1 MLGEK
6 ESVKILS
13 LFPNIKL
20 SYENFTHKKVQQ
32 CDFVYA
38 IPDGKKY
45 FVWFS
50 KNERQQNICIFM
62 EVTKDKQIAGLQ
74 VECIDAKSAS
84 LCNGKGTIFY
94 GTIFSLNADSYF
106 AIENIF
112 FEKGRNISNLSVD
125 KKILATYHI
134 LSSGNLNNILYSNSV
149 LTFGFPLIY
158 PEFNQDMNLTIRNL
172 PYKVAQ
178 IQFYNIHKPNNYY
191 VMNYMYNSREINP
204 HVKSSVNQ
212 NRIENKDTRDTR
224 ERNHIVFKVKP
235 DLQNDIYHLYVL
247 DNYDKET
254 LYNTAYISDY
264 KTSVMMNGL
273 FRNIKENINLDA
285 LEESDD
291 DEEFEND
298 KIDKFVDLQK
308 SYKMDC
314 IFNHKFKKW
323 CPIKIAQLNSELV
336 RKNDL
341 IRLEKNK
348 Y

>member
-1 MLGEK
+1 MIGEK
-6 ESVKILS
+6 ESAKILS

-45 FVWFS
+45 FAWFS
-50 KNERQQNICIFM
+50 KNERQQNVCIFM
-62 EVTKDKQIAGLQ
+62 EVTKDKQIAGLH
-74 VECIDAKSAS
+74 VENIDAKSVS

-94 GTIFSLNADSYF
+94 GTFFSLNADSYF

-134 LSSGNLNNILYSNSV
+134 LSSANLDNILYSNSV

-158 PEFNQDMNLTIRNL
+158 PEFNQDMNLAIRSL
-172 PYKVAQ
+172 PYKVSQ
-178 IQFYNIHKPNNYY
+178 IQFYNIHKTNNYY
-191 VMNYMYNSREINP
+191 VMNYMYNSRETNP
-204 HVKSSVNQ
+204 HLKSINQ
-212 NRIENKDTRDTR
+212 NQNENK
-224 ERNHIVFKVKP
+224 ERNYIVFKVKP

-247 DNYDKET
+247 DNYGKEA

-264 KTSVMMNGL
+264 KTSVMMNSL

-291 DEEFEND
+291 EDEFEND
-298 KIDKFVDLQK
+298 KIDKFVNLQK
-308 SYKMDC
+308 SYNMVC
-314 IFNHKFKKW
+314 TFNHKFKKW
-323 CPIKIAQLNSELV
+323 SPIKIAKLNSELV
-336 RKNDL
+336 RRNDL